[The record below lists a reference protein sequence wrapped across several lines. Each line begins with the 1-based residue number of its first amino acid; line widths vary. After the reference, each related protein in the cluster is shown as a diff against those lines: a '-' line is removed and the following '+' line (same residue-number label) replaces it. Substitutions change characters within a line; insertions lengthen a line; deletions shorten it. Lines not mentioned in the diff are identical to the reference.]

1 MTNATTL
8 LQEAYSM
15 VQQMT
20 VCINWLSQHCKTTN
34 PTTALSQLI
43 VADHYNGVTINAKGY
58 DVVAS
63 DGRKIQ
69 VKGRWWP
76 GKPSGPSGSWIAG
89 TEHDVDLFVFVGFDN
104 NYNLIYLMEFDPTEL
119 TTRSSVLDKRT
130 PNKLTLS
137 VTQRLIA
144 EKNILKKS

>member
-1 MTNATTL
+1 
-8 LQEAYSM
+8 M

-20 VCINWLSQHCKTTN
+20 ACINWLSQHCKTTN

-43 VADHYNGVTINAKGY
+43 VADRYNGVTINAKGY

-76 GKPSGPSGSWIAG
+76 SKPSGPSGSWSCV
-89 TEHDVDLFVFVGFDN
+89 TLHFLFTN
-104 NYNLIYLMEFDPTEL
+104 TKQKRLLQNCRHYLYLQALL
-119 TTRSSVLDKRT
+119 TK
-130 PNKLTLS
+130 
-137 VTQRLIA
+137 
-144 EKNILKKS
+144 